1 MDKLCK
7 QFIFEHLI
15 TDLNLNN
22 KTNHHNGNI
31 SYDLNELINSFKP
44 FLFDMNHNSNHKHKE
59 SQHDVLIMTHG
70 ALMKRIV
77 KYLITET
84 NCVYEENHLEY
95 IDKSVPNTSIT
106 NFEIEIDIEDSNLM
120 NKFLNSVKNST
131 SNDDLLGHLK
141 IKCNYINDSSHICS
155 DI

>member
-1 MDKLCK
+1 MFLDKLCK
-7 QFIFEHLI
+7 QTILEHLI
-15 TDLNLNN
+15 TDLNFCNNLN
-22 KTNHHNGNI
+22 HQNG
-31 SYDLNELINSFKP
+31 YDLNELVNNFKP

-59 SQHDVLIMTHG
+59 SRHDVLIVTHG

-95 IDKSVPNTSIT
+95 IDKSIPNTSIT
-106 NFEIEIDIEDSNLM
+106 NFEIEIDIDDSSLM
-120 NKFLNSVKNST
+120 NKFFNSS
-131 SNDDLLGHLK
+131 SNKDDLLSHLK

-155 DI
+155 DT